1 MQLVTCGRLLCLFIL
16 LALAIP
22 AVAQYP
28 NRSVRLILP
37 FPPGGGT
44 DTMARAVGPKLGEA
58 LGQQVV
64 LDNRPGGGANIG
76 PEIAAKSPPD
86 GYTMLMITTAHAV
99 NATLYTRLGY
109 NLARDFVPVSLIGST
124 PQVVVVHPSVPAR
137 NLKELIA
144 LAKSRPGQLEFPSS
158 GNGSAPHLAGELF
171 NSMAGTKMLHIPYKG
186 GGPAMVALVS
196 GEGAVGFATA
206 PSVIGHIK
214 SGRMRAIAVTSTVRA
229 PLLPDVP
236 TVSEAGVPG
245 YEAGAWYG
253 FLVPTGTPKDAVS
266 RLESETIK
274 VLKLADVKDKLAVT
288 GMDAIGTSA
297 DEFGKFLRT
306 EIEKWGKVV
315 KTIGMK
321 VE

>member
-1 MQLVTCGRLLCLFIL
+1 
-16 LALAIP
+16 
-22 AVAQYP
+22 
-28 NRSVRLILP
+28 
-37 FPPGGGT
+37 
-44 DTMARAVGPKLGEA
+44 
-58 LGQQVV
+58 
-64 LDNRPGGGANIG
+64 
-76 PEIAAKSPPD
+76 
-86 GYTMLMITTAHAV
+86 
-99 NATLYTRLGY
+99 
-109 NLARDFVPVSLIGST
+109 
-124 PQVVVVHPSVPAR
+124 
-137 NLKELIA
+137 
-144 LAKSRPGQLEFPSS
+144 
-158 GNGSAPHLAGELF
+158 
-171 NSMAGTKMLHIPYKG
+171 
-186 GGPAMVALVS
+186 MVALVS

-214 SGRMRAIAVTSTVRA
+214 SGRMRAIAVTSLVRA

-236 TVSEAGVPG
+236 TVAEAGVPG

-253 FLVPTGTPKDAVS
+253 FLVPTGTPKDAIS

>member
-1 MQLVTCGRLLCLFIL
+1 MRRVIRGALFCLSAALVI
-16 LALAIP
+16 
-22 AVAQYP
+22 AVPVQAQYP
-28 NRSVRLILP
+28 NKSVRLILP

-44 DTMARAVGPKLGEA
+44 DTMARSMAPRLSET

-76 PEIAAKSPPD
+76 PEIAAKSPAD

-99 NATLYTRLGY
+99 NATLYSKLGY
-109 NLARDFVPVSLIGST
+109 DLVRDFAPVSLIGST
-124 PQVVVVHPSVPAR
+124 PQIVVVHPSVPVKSI
-137 NLKELIA
+137 KELIA
-144 LAKSRPGQLEFPSS
+144 LAKSRPGQLDFPSS

-171 NSMAGTKMLHIPYKG
+171 NSMAGTKLNHIPYKG
-186 GGPAMVALVS
+186 GGPAMIALVS

-206 PSVIGHIK
+206 PSVIGHVK
-214 SGRMRAIAVTSTVRA
+214 SGRVRALAVTSAQRA

-253 FLVPTGTPKDAVS
+253 FLVPAGTPKEAIA
-266 RLESETIK
+266 RLEADSIK
-274 VLKLADVKDKLAVT
+274 VLKLADVKDKLAAT
-288 GMDAIGTSA
+288 GLTAIGTTA
-297 DEFGKFLRT
+297 QEFGTFMRS

-315 KTIGMK
+315 KAIGMRI
-321 VE
+321 E

>member
-1 MQLVTCGRLLCLFIL
+1 MKSVICGTLLCLSVAV
-16 LALAIP
+16 ALP
-22 AVAQYP
+22 AQAQYP
-28 NRSVRLILP
+28 TRAVRLILP

-76 PEIAAKSPPD
+76 PEIAAKAPPD
-86 GYTMLMITTAHAV
+86 GYTMLMITVAHAV

-124 PQVVVVHPSVPAR
+124 PQIVVVHPSVPAK
-137 NLKELIA
+137 NVKELVA
-144 LAKSRPGQLEFPSS
+144 LAKARPGQLEFPSS
-158 GNGSAPHLAGELF
+158 GSGSAPHLAGELF

-214 SGRMRAIAVTSTVRA
+214 SGRVRALAVTTAQRA
-229 PLLPDVP
+229 PLLPDLP
-236 TVSEAGVPG
+236 TVAESGVPG
-245 YEAGAWYG
+245 YDANAWYG
-253 FLVPTGTPKDAVS
+253 FLVPTGTPREAIA
-266 RLESETIK
+266 RLETETVK
-274 VLKLADVKDKLAVT
+274 VLKLADVRQKLAVT
-288 GMDAIGTSA
+288 GMDTIGTSA
-297 DEFGKFLRT
+297 DEFSKFLRS
-306 EIEKWGKVV
+306 EIDKWGKVV
-315 KTIGMK
+315 KAIGMK
-321 VE
+321 VD